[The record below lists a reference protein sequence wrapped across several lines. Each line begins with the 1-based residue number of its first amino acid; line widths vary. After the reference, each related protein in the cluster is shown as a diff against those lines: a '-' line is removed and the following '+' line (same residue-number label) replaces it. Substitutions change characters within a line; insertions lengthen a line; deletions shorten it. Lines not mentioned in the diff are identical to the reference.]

1 MPTTAET
8 LPVPDTILQ
17 KLGAWLIDV
26 KQLRIKKLYISRE
39 ITNI

>member
-17 KLGAWLIDV
+17 KLDAWLVDV
-26 KQLRIKKLYISRE
+26 KQLTVKNFI
-39 ITNI
+39 